1 MEKVFAEMHEM
12 YELMDLM
19 ASYIESVSKIYA
31 VFPAELVTYAERIRE
46 LQKRIQKRIGRETYD
61 NQKSS

>member
-1 MEKVFAEMHEM
+1 MEKAFTEM
-12 YELMDLM
+12 YELMDLT

-46 LQKRIQKRIGRETYD
+46 LQKRIGRETYD

>member
-1 MEKVFAEMHEM
+1 MEKAFAEM
-12 YELMDLM
+12 YELMDLT

-46 LQKRIQKRIGRETYD
+46 LQKRIGRETYD

>member
-1 MEKVFAEMHEM
+1 MEKAFAEM
-12 YELMDLM
+12 YELMDLT

-31 VFPAELVTYAERIRE
+31 VFPAELITYAERIRE
-46 LQKRIQKRIGRETYD
+46 LQKRIGRETYD

>member
-1 MEKVFAEMHEM
+1 MEKAFTEM
-12 YELMDLM
+12 YELMDLT

-46 LQKRIQKRIGRETYD
+46 LQKRIGRGAYD

>member
-1 MEKVFAEMHEM
+1 MREKAFSEM
-12 YELMDLM
+12 YELMDLT

-46 LQKRIQKRIGRETYD
+46 LQKRIGGTYD
-61 NQKSS
+61 NQKSN

>member
-19 ASYIESVSKIYA
+19 ASYIKSVSKIYIEA
-31 VFPAELVTYAERIRE
+31 KVRE
-46 LQKRIQKRIGRETYD
+46 LM
-61 NQKSS
+61 

>member
-1 MEKVFAEMHEM
+1 MEKAFAEM
-12 YELMDLM
+12 YELMDLT

-46 LQKRIQKRIGRETYD
+46 LQKRIGRGAYD

>member
-1 MEKVFAEMHEM
+1 MGKILAEMYEM
-12 YELMDLM
+12 YELMDLT

-46 LQKRIQKRIGRETYD
+46 LQKRIGGTYD
-61 NQKSS
+61 NQKSN

>member
-1 MEKVFAEMHEM
+1 MEKAFTEM
-12 YELMDLM
+12 YELMDLT

-46 LQKRIQKRIGRETYD
+46 LQKRIVRGTYD

>member
-1 MEKVFAEMHEM
+1 MEKAFAEM
-12 YELMDLM
+12 YELMDLT

-46 LQKRIQKRIGRETYD
+46 LQKRIERETYD

>member
-1 MEKVFAEMHEM
+1 MEKAFTEM
-12 YELMDLM
+12 YELMDLT

-46 LQKRIQKRIGRETYD
+46 LQKRIERETYD

>member
-1 MEKVFAEMHEM
+1 MEKAFTEM
-12 YELMDLM
+12 YELMDLT

-46 LQKRIQKRIGRETYD
+46 LQKRIGRGTYD